1 MSRDVFIGRS
11 ALLLLL
17 ALHGCVGAAPTTP
30 PPSTSVSTSLDT
42 RDNRPGLMVDRWRL
56 PRDGPRLDALL
67 TAVASNDAD
76 SIPGAAAMQQNGFRV
91 MVLDRSQVEMLEK
104 TLGANSFLGRTWHGE
119 AVGWR
124 NIASRRLGPG
134 TVLLLDGRA
143 RRVGD
148 RILAIGIRG
157 YSIPTLDDA
166 ALQVELAPYL
176 VQRNL
181 EPLAER
187 SMGALRGDP
196 LSQGIEW
203 TLEPDQA
210 LVIASIPRLR
220 NRPDADTESDQ
231 KADQGG
237 PDIDSETPTSSTTT
251 INPPT
256 GTGPASALP
265 LTPAEILLDNA
276 GVRTRGLIVIT
287 GRPHPSLGIPPQAD

>member
-1 MSRDVFIGRS
+1 MSLDVFIGRS

-30 PPSTSVSTSLDT
+30 APSTSGSTSLDT

-67 TAVASNDAD
+67 TAVASNDAA

-91 MVLDRSQVEMLEK
+91 MVLDRSQVEVLEK
-104 TLGANSFLGRTWHGE
+104 ALGANSFLGRTWHGE

-124 NIASRRLGPG
+124 NIASRRMGPG

-181 EPLAER
+181 DPLAVR

-220 NRPDADTESDQ
+220 NRPDAGTEGDQ
-231 KADQGG
+231 GADQGAT
-237 PDIDSETPTSSTTT
+237 DIDSETPTSSTTT

-256 GTGPASALP
+256 GTGPASSLP
-265 LTPAEILLDNA
+265 LTPAEILLDDA

>member
-1 MSRDVFIGRS
+1 MSLDVFIGRS

-30 PPSTSVSTSLDT
+30 APSTSGSTSLAT

-67 TAVASNDAD
+67 TAVASNDAA

-91 MVLDRSQVEMLEK
+91 MVLDRSQVEILEK
-104 TLGANSFLGRTWHGE
+104 ALGANSFLGRTWHGE

-181 EPLAER
+181 DPLAVR

-220 NRPDADTESDQ
+220 NRPDAGTEGDQ
-231 KADQGG
+231 RADQGAT
-237 PDIDSETPTSSTTT
+237 DIDSKTPTSSTTA

>member
-1 MSRDVFIGRS
+1 MSLDVFIGRS
-11 ALLLLL
+11 ALLLLF
-17 ALHGCVGAAPTTP
+17 ALHGCVGAAPTAP
-30 PPSTSVSTSLDT
+30 APSTPASTSLDT
-42 RDNRPGLMVDRWRL
+42 RDDRPGLMVDQWRL
-56 PRDGPRLDALL
+56 PKDGPRLDALL
-67 TAVASNDAD
+67 TAVASSDAA

-91 MVLDRSQVEMLEK
+91 LVLDRSQVEILEK
-104 TLGANSFLGRTWHGE
+104 ALGANCFLGRTWHGE

-124 NIASRRLGPG
+124 NITSRRLGPG
-134 TVLLLDGRA
+134 TVLLLGGRA
-143 RRVGD
+143 RRIGD

-181 EPLAER
+181 DPLAAR
-187 SMGALRGDP
+187 SMGALRGNP

-203 TLEPDQA
+203 TLESDQA
-210 LVIASIPRLR
+210 LVITSIPRLR
-220 NRPDADTESDQ
+220 NRPDTGTESDQ

-237 PDIDSETPTSSTTT
+237 TDIDSETPTSSATT

-265 LTPAEILLDNA
+265 LTPAELLLDDA

-287 GRPHPSLGIPPQAD
+287 GRPHPSLGIPQQDD